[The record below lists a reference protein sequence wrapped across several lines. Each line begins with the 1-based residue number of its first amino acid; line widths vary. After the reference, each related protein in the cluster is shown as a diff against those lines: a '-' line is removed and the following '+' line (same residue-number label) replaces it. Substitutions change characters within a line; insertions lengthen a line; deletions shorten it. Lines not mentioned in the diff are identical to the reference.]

1 MNELTTEK
9 TMTTREVGSLY
20 VQSKGSMG
28 ALAEMTTKEV
38 AEALGTRPNVITEN
52 AKKCLPN
59 KKIEN
64 GKVTYWT
71 QAEVAVLI
79 EQLKCNQVNGR
90 TFPNLSVELKGV
102 ERCERDSTITT
113 MQFAKQLG
121 TTPNVV
127 LENARKCLPNKR
139 IENGKPTYW
148 TKEEVTI
155 VLDYMKSHT
164 SNNRSVEL
172 NSTVANT
179 FTELTPALKLKK
191 ALELA
196 QEAYEE
202 ELSILRAKNEAQ
214 EKQLIEQKPKVD
226 FYDRV
231 TESPDCIDIG
241 QCAKILNVKNI
252 GRNKLF
258 EILRQKKILNER
270 NQPYQKYVDCGYF
283 RIIETSFNLPDGTQ
297 KINLKTVVFQKGL
310 DFIRKMIEVA
320 K

>member
-9 TMTTREVGSLY
+9 T
-20 VQSKGSMG
+20 
-28 ALAEMTTKEV
+28 MTTKEV

-59 KKIEN
+59 KMIEN
-64 GKVTYWT
+64 GKTTYWT
-71 QAEVAVLI
+71 QAEVTVL
-79 EQLKCNQVNGR
+79 
-90 TFPNLSVELKGV
+90 
-102 ERCERDSTITT
+102 
-113 MQFAKQLG
+113 
-121 TTPNVV
+121 
-127 LENARKCLPNKR
+127 
-139 IENGKPTYW
+139 
-148 TKEEVTI
+148 
-155 VLDYMKSHT
+155 LDFMKSN
-164 SNNRSVEL
+164 NNRTDLDLSNRL
-172 NSTVANT
+172 IGAS
-179 FTELTPALKLKK
+179 TELTPALKLKK

-214 EKQLIEQKPKVD
+214 EKQLSEQKPKVD

-231 TESPDCIDIG
+231 TESSDCIDIG
-241 QCAKILNVKNI
+241 QCAKILNVHGI

-258 EILRQKKILNER
+258 ETLRQKKILNEH

-310 DFIRKMIEVA
+310 DFIRKMIEAA